1 MQLGLHVK
9 GTQQAAC
16 LAKTNCVLEQRTNH
30 TGRNQI
36 DWKNQETCG
45 PEECNSCRKAVVRV
59 RPGNCVGR
67 KQNKQ
72 LNKENKDAQIVVFL
86 MLEYTETSAGAYDKK
101 LIKDDLYK
109 SNTPV
114 NSELVQ
120 KRSEN
125 ACRSLKNTLEVVIQ
139 DRESTHSYM
148 YA

>member
-1 MQLGLHVK
+1 M
-9 GTQQAAC
+9 
-16 LAKTNCVLEQRTNH
+16 
-30 TGRNQI
+30 
-36 DWKNQETCG
+36 
-45 PEECNSCRKAVVRV
+45 
-59 RPGNCVGR
+59 GR

-101 LIKDDLYK
+101 LIKDDPYK
-109 SNTPV
+109 SNIPV

-125 ACRSLKNTLEVVIQ
+125 ACRSLKNTLEVVMQ
-139 DRESTHSYM
+139 DRESTRSYM

>member
-1 MQLGLHVK
+1 M
-9 GTQQAAC
+9 
-16 LAKTNCVLEQRTNH
+16 
-30 TGRNQI
+30 
-36 DWKNQETCG
+36 
-45 PEECNSCRKAVVRV
+45 

-120 KRSEN
+120 KQSEN
-125 ACRSLKNTLEVVIQ
+125 ACRSLKNTLEVVMQ
-139 DRESTHSYM
+139 DRGSTRSYM